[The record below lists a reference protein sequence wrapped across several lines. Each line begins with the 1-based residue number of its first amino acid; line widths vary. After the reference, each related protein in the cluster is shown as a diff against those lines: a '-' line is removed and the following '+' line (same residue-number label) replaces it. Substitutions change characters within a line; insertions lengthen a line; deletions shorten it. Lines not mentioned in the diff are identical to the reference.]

1 METPPAVLFIRIS
14 YDDVAGSGSGK
25 KIDIRF

>member
-14 YDDVAGSGSGK
+14 YDDVAGSSPGEK
-25 KIDIRF
+25 FDVCF